1 MPLNAA
7 MKRQH
12 LRTLQALFAHP
23 LQHGV
28 RTSQVEALMHSLG
41 AEVIPLDR
49 HRLRIRWPNG
59 EETWLH
65 AASGT
70 RHADLD
76 GEAML
81 RCRHL
86 LQQVGITP
94 DHPEPETPGP
104 HGDIGRCLVLH
115 LSHRCTEAYL
125 LEGDAVEHAQL
136 RPQGMWGSEQN
147 LTHRHDRDIAG
158 QRAPLDHDYLSRITE
173 AMASADAVLLVGHGS
188 GESDMR
194 QVLLRHLQHHHP
206 ELLER
211 LVGVVGGDDTALGEA
226 ALLALAREHFGH
238 QPHRRL
244 LVIPGQEVK
253 EAGAS

>member
-1 MPLNAA
+1 
-7 MKRQH
+7 
-12 LRTLQALFAHP
+12 
-23 LQHGV
+23 
-28 RTSQVEALMHSLG
+28 
-41 AEVIPLDR
+41 
-49 HRLRIRWPNG
+49 
-59 EETWLH
+59 
-65 AASGT
+65 
-70 RHADLD
+70 
-76 GEAML
+76 ML

-94 DHPEPETPGP
+94 DHPEPEKPGP

-115 LSHRCTEAYL
+115 LNHRCTEAYR

-136 RPQGMWGSEQN
+136 RPHGMWGTEQN
-147 LTHRHDRDIAG
+147 LTHRHDRDMAG
-158 QRAPLDHDYLSRITE
+158 QRAPLDHDYLTRITE
-173 AMASADAVLLVGHGS
+173 AMARADAVLLVGHGT

-253 EAGAS
+253 EAGSS